1 MNNQTVEVSVVIPS
15 KDEMNTIGIC
25 IKKIQEALEAHGIS
39 YEIIVA
45 DNSAD
50 LTPNI
55 ARSLGATV
63 VTPDR
68 MGYGYAYRYGFKY
81 AKGKYIVIG
90 DADNTYDFSEII
102 KLIEPL
108 RNNEADIVIG
118 SRFKGH
124 IERGAMPWLHQY
136 IGNPIL
142 TFFLNLFF
150 NTSLSD
156 AHSGFRAF
164 KREVLETIEFT
175 SYGMEFASE
184 MIIKA
189 IKKGFSIKEV
199 PITYYPR
206 LSGKSKLSSFSDG
219 WRHLKFMLLFTPKY
233 VYFIPGIFFL
243 FFGLSMLLLAFFNI
257 HLGYTPGIHS
267 SILGGMFTILGYN
280 IFIMGIFTDTYI
292 ARKIHIEMNV
302 ITKTILRKVTVE
314 KGILIGM
321 TLALIGFA
329 YTIYLFNIW
338 VDSGFRVLPIRGQNV
353 MSITLIILGLQTIF
367 YSVLLSLL
375 SENI

>member
-280 IFIMGIFTDTYI
+280 IFMMGIFTDTYI

>member
-1 MNNQTVEVSVVIPS
+1 MNNQVVEVSVVIPS

-25 IKKIQEALEAHGIS
+25 IKKIQEVLETHDIR

-50 LTPNI
+50 LTPDI

-63 VTPDR
+63 VTPDK

-124 IERGAMPWLHQY
+124 IEKGAMPWLHQY

-189 IKKGFSIKEV
+189 TKKGFRIKEV
-199 PITYYPR
+199 PITYHPR
-206 LSGKSKLSSFSDG
+206 SSGKSKLSSFSDG

-233 VYFIPGIFFL
+233 VYFIPSIFFL
-243 FFGLSMLLLAFFNI
+243 LFGLSMLSLAFFNI
-257 HLGYTPGIHS
+257 HLGYSPGIHS

-280 IFIMGIFTDTYI
+280 IFMMGIFTDTYV
-292 ARKIHIEMNV
+292 ARKIHIEMSK
-302 ITKTILRKVTVE
+302 ITKTILGKVTME
-314 KGILIGM
+314 RGILIGVIL
-321 TLALIGFA
+321 TFIGLAYI
-329 YTIYLFNIW
+329 IYLFNIW
-338 VDSGFRVLPIRGQNV
+338 VDSGFRILPLRGQNV
-353 MSITLIILGLQTIF
+353 MGITLIILGLQTIF
-367 YSVLLSLL
+367 YSVLLSILY
-375 SENI
+375 ENI